1 MGIDTTA
8 LFGEQPLVDEQ
19 AEQDSGDYDN
29 LPEGESSEPPE
40 PTGNLDVEP
49 TEGDPPATPGRQQ
62 KVPLAALHEE
72 RTKRQQHEADLATE
86 RQRSAQLQER
96 FNKFLM
102 DQQAQ
107 QQVQQQPPPEASP
120 TFEDD
125 PVGAFNHLQQEL
137 VKSQRQM
144 QEYLSG
150 TQQQTQQMAQH
161 RALVD
166 EVNVLEQQFKAT
178 VPDYDAAHTHF
189 TARKTA
195 EYQALGMDAA
205 AAQQQLARD
214 YTGIAQLARQQGK
227 NPAEMLY
234 NLAKVHGYTPG
245 ATPPGKKPNTSLSP
259 LGGSPRAPD
268 EKGAVSA
275 ADIADMSEAEFDKY
289 WASMSKGGNTKPRI

>member
-40 PTGNLDVEP
+40 PTGEAPADGE
-49 TEGDPPATPGRQQ
+49 PPADTPPARNQ
-62 KVPLAALHEE
+62 KVPLTALHEE
-72 RTKRQQHEADLATE
+72 RTRRQQLDADLATE
-86 RQRSAQLQER
+86 RQRSTQLQER
-96 FNKFLM
+96 FNKFLL

-107 QQVQQQPPPEASP
+107 QQVQQQPAPEAPP

-125 PVGAFNHLQQEL
+125 PVGAFNYVQTQLQNT
-137 VKSQRQM
+137 QRQM
-144 QEYLSG
+144 QEYLNG
-150 TQQQTQQMAQH
+150 TQQQAVQQQQH
-161 RALVD
+161 HQLATEVGQQEVQFRA
-166 EVNVLEQQFKAT
+166 T
-178 VPDYDAAHTHF
+178 TPDYD
-189 TARKTA
+189 TAQEHYQNRKLA
-195 EYQALGMDAA
+195 EYKALGADDAKA
-205 AAQQQLARD
+205 MEILRRD
-214 YTGIAQLARQQGK
+214 YLAIAQVAKQTGQ
-227 NPAEMLY
+227 NPAQMVY
-234 NLAKVHGYTPG
+234 NLAKVHGYTAG